1 MTADQEAD
9 MGNKDF
15 SAGAALQAA
24 RKERSYSLAYVA
36 AQTLLHEKVISA
48 LEADDYEQLPSP
60 VFVGGYIR
68 TYAKVLEIDPQPLL
82 DDYKKTIPAK
92 PQEVVSQSVK
102 QKSLFQKSNHKQ
114 PIISTLLVIAVLL
127 GLTSSWWLQREIEHP
142 VELLSD
148 DVPGIV
154 EDTIEIEAEAEEEY
168 QVGLGEIS
176 PDNESSLLP
185 NQQNVSPQ
193 VEIEEQASLVDR
205 VLSVAES
212 DDEPEPVISGNVQD
226 PVKITVTFLEE
237 SWTEIFDVRKRRL
250 LHGLIKPG
258 AVRVVYGEAPFNIFF
273 GNAHGVEVKINDKPF
288 NHIRYARKN
297 KTARFLVEEGNS

>member
-1 MTADQEAD
+1 MTTDQEPD
-9 MGNKDF
+9 KYIEEFSVGNI
-15 SAGAALQAA
+15 LQAA
-24 RKERSYSLAYVA
+24 RKDRSFSLAYVA
-36 AQTLLHEKVISA
+36 AQTLLHEKVITA
-48 LEADDYEQLPSP
+48 LESDDYAQLPSP
-60 VFVGGYIR
+60 VFVSGYIR

-82 DDYKKTIPAK
+82 EAYKKTRPAQILEVS
-92 PQEVVSQSVK
+92 PQANEK
-102 QKSLFQKSNHKQ
+102 KTLFQQSKHKQ

-142 VELLSD
+142 VELLSE
-148 DVPGIV
+148 DVPGV
-154 EDTIEIEAEAEEEY
+154 EELIEDETEEQH

-176 PDNESSLLP
+176 PDNESSLIP
-185 NQQNVSPQ
+185 NQENVSSQ
-193 VEIEEQASLVDR
+193 IEIEEQANLVDR
-205 VLSVAES
+205 VLSIAES
-212 DDEPEPVISGNVQD
+212 TDEPEPIVSGDVQD
-226 PVKITVTFLEE
+226 PVKITVTFVEE

-258 AVRVVYGEAPFNIFF
+258 AVRVVYGEAPFSIFF